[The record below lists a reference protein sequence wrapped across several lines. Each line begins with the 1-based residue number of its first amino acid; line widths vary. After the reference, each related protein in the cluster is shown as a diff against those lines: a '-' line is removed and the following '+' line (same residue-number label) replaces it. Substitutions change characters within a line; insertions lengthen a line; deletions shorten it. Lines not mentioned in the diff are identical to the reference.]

1 MEYITPQET
10 SLEEHVQVSDILLLN
25 FIGNLLEINP
35 RRRPTAREAL
45 KDPWLLFPYG

>member
-10 SLEEHVQVSDILLLN
+10 SLEEHGQVSDILLLD

-35 RRRPTAREAL
+35 RRRPTAREDM
-45 KDPWLLFPYG
+45 KDPWLLFPYC

>member
-10 SLEEHVQVSDILLLN
+10 SLEERVQVSYTLLLD

-35 RRRPTAREAL
+35 RRLPTAREAL
-45 KDPWLLFPYG
+45 KDPSLLFPYG